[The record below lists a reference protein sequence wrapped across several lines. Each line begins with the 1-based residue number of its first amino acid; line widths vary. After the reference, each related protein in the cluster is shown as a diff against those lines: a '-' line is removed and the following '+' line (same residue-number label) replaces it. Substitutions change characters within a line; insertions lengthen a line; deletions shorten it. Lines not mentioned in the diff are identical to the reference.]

1 MHGRC
6 CDLWVFVVL
15 KWRWFERA
23 ERWRY
28 CGCGE
33 IFIWWQLCVAKI
45 SAKSEENEGSGE
57 EIGRRY
63 FKVGHLSE

>member
-6 CDLWVFVVL
+6 CELWVFVVL

-28 CGCGE
+28 CGSGE
-33 IFIWWQLCVAKI
+33 ILIWWQLCVAKI
-45 SAKSEENEGSGE
+45 SAKSEVNEGAV
-57 EIGRRY
+57 RR
-63 FKVGHLSE
+63 